1 MPESGERL
9 DRNSAGMPYKPQGRA
24 FKPYDIEITPDWNG
38 RDMNSPDTRQHI
50 EELKASIR
58 ARIHAD
64 PPLPA
69 LIYPVEIRYTKAT
82 GTCRL
87 IAGECRLTACRELWD
102 EGEMVYVPATD
113 SHPDATETQLLL
125 TSLTENSGQPL
136 TQWEN
141 GKIYRRLNVGCG
153 MSIDA
158 IAAHAC
164 RSKRYVT
171 DAIELARTITASP
184 AVKELLNEVKVT
196 TGAVLHA
203 VKEHGPESAADAL
216 KAEIAA
222 RPTPPPPAQASI
234 PGTAKPVKPKPL
246 ARPKKES
253 AREQALKAVPVA
265 PQAQTTAPKRTPE
278 SKLLDLADAMCRLIL
293 DDNIP
298 INEAQIAAEEY
309 KKVRGLVIV

>member
-1 MPESGERL
+1 MPEAGERL

-69 LIYPVEIRYTKAT
+69 LIYPVEIRYTKST

-87 IAGECRLTACRELWD
+87 VAGECRLTACRELWD
-102 EGEMVYVPATD
+102 EGEMIYVPATD
-113 SHPDATETQLLL
+113 AHPEATETQLLL

-171 DAIELARTITASP
+171 EAIELARTITASP
-184 AVKELLNEVKVT
+184 TIKELLNEDKVT

-203 VKEHGPESAADAL
+203 VKEHGPEAAADAL
-216 KAEIAA
+216 KVQIDAQPA
-222 RPTPPPPAQASI
+222 PPPPAQASI
-234 PGTAKPVKPKPL
+234 PGTSKPVKQKPL

-253 AREQALKAVPVA
+253 ARETALKAA
-265 PQAQTTAPKRTPE
+265 PIAPAPAQPQEKVDFRNL
-278 SKLLDLADAMCRLIL
+278 SIDLARGVIADDRTFEDMERLAFMVL
-293 DDNIP
+293 DS
-298 INEAQIAAEEY
+298 A
-309 KKVRGLVIV
+309 GLKR